1 MIEIS
6 VSPVA
11 FAIGSIEVKWY
22 GIMIALAVLLLIA
35 WMIWQV
41 RRGAKLTYDEVLTG
55 ALVAIPS
62 AVVFSRL
69 LHVIDRWDYYS
80 QFPDQIVG
88 FEGLTIYGAII
99 GGALGIWIY
108 SRFSKFR
115 FGYVMDTVTPV
126 VPLAQALGRV
136 GCLLNGC
143 CYGAETDAFCGVVYT
158 NPDTAAPIGIAVH
171 PTQAYEIL
179 FLLVVSAVIFK
190 IKGKLKVE
198 GSLFL
203 IYISLYAL
211 WRFAI
216 GFLREGTDF
225 LFGLQ
230 QAQAVSLA
238 VLIIVVPIFI
248 YRIIQARR
256 QAALDVDSD

>member
-1 MIEIS
+1 MIEIG
-6 VSPVA
+6 VNPVA
-11 FAIGSIEVKWY
+11 FTIGSIEVKWY
-22 GIMIALAVLLLIA
+22 GIMIALAVLLLIV

-41 RRGAKLTYDEVLTG
+41 RKGAKLTYDEVLTG

-62 AVVFSRL
+62 AVIFSRL

-88 FEGLTIYGAII
+88 FEGLTIYGAIL
-99 GGALGIWIY
+99 GAALGIWAY

-115 FGYVMDTVTPV
+115 FGYIADTVTPV
-126 VPLAQALGRV
+126 IPVAQAVGRV

-143 CYGAETDAFCGVVYT
+143 CYGAETDAFCGVTYT
-158 NPDTAAPIGIAVH
+158 HTDTAAPIGVAVH

-179 FLLVVSAVIFK
+179 FLLVVSVVIFK
-190 IKGKLKVE
+190 IRGRLKTE

-230 QAQAVSLA
+230 QAQVVSLA
-238 VLIIVVPIFI
+238 VLLVVVLVLI
-248 YRIIQARR
+248 
-256 QAALDVDSD
+256 

>member
-1 MIEIS
+1 MIELS
-6 VSPVA
+6 VNPAA

-22 GIMIALAVLLLIA
+22 GLMIALAVLMLIA

-41 RRGAKLTYDEVLTG
+41 RKGAKLTYDEVLTL

-62 AVVFSRL
+62 AIIFSRL
-69 LHVIDRWDYYS
+69 LHVIDRWDFYS
-80 QFPDQIVG
+80 QFPDRIVG

-115 FGYVMDTVTPV
+115 FGYAIDTVTPV
-126 VPLAQALGRV
+126 VPVAQAVGRV

-158 NPDTAAPIGIAVH
+158 HPDTAAPIGIAVH

-179 FLLVVSAVIFK
+179 FLLVVTAIIFF
-190 IKGKLKVE
+190 IRGKLKVE
-198 GSLFL
+198 GSLFM

-230 QAQAVSLA
+230 QAQVVSLA
-238 VLIIVVPIFI
+238 VLLIVVPVLI
-248 YRIIQARR
+248 YRTIQVRR
-256 QAALDVDSD
+256 RTDA

>member
-1 MIEIS
+1 MIEIG
-6 VSPVA
+6 VNPVA
-11 FAIGSIEVKWY
+11 FTVGSVEVKWY

-41 RRGAKLTYDEVLTG
+41 RKGAKLTYDEVLTA

-62 AVVFSRL
+62 AIVFSRL

-80 QFPDQIVG
+80 QFPGQIVG
-88 FEGLTIYGAII
+88 FEGLTIYGAIL

-115 FGYVMDTVTPV
+115 FGYVLDTLTPG
-126 VPLAQALGRV
+126 VPIAQAVGRV

-143 CYGAETDAFCGVVYT
+143 CYGAETDAFWGVVYT
-158 NPDTAAPIGIAVH
+158 HPDTAAPVGVAVH

-179 FLLVVSAVIFK
+179 FLLAVSAFIFLIRSK
-190 IKGKLKVE
+190 IKIE

-203 IYISLYAL
+203 IYIGLYAL

-230 QAQAVSLA
+230 QAQVISLA
-238 VLIIVVPIFI
+238 VLLIVIPVIT
-248 YRIIQARR
+248 YRTIKARR
-256 QAALDVDSD
+256 QADTD